1 MIQVKLVLPAGR
13 RNCTTT
19 TTQTLRDFLEDEDVV
34 FDGCTVSVN
43 GMPCGVIDFNATFEE
58 LGVTDTVVVAVVE
71 KHNNAQ

>member
-1 MIQVKLVLPAGR
+1 MIQVKLVLPTGR

-19 TTQTLRDFLEDEDVV
+19 SNQVLRDFLEDEDVV

-58 LGVTDTVVVAVVE
+58 LGATDTVVVAVVE
-71 KHNNAQ
+71 KHNNA